1 MNVKLWVTA
10 LGLLIANAFIW
21 FSIAPAF
28 EKTTDLLDENLLPGL
43 PEGPARDVFIK
54 IVSRGKADFQLLI
67 IVGNIAVILW
77 AFMTH
82 QRQERYTGRYF

>member
-21 FSIAPAF
+21 FSVAPAF
-28 EKTTDLLDENLLPGL
+28 EKTTDLLDENLLPDL
-43 PEGPARDVFIK
+43 PTGPARDVFIK

-67 IVGNIAVILW
+67 IVGDIAVLLW
-77 AFMTH
+77 ALMTH
-82 QRQERYTGRYF
+82 QREERYTGRYL